1 MLPRLRFLL
10 SYLIFWLLFFEAARL
25 LFISYHHSLSSAVPL
40 RELVLSFVYGLRM
53 DLSVAS
59 YILVPVCLFMIASFF
74 LPFFRKPSVY
84 LIYSYLI
91 LLFFLL
97 LTIADLEVFKS
108 WEFRMDAT
116 PLKYL
121 SSPREAWASV
131 SHLPVFLILIIFI
144 LVYIGICLLLRRVI
158 HKTIYLLQETHGR
171 FAGSIVLVV
180 VTGLLLIPI
189 RGGLQLT
196 PMNQSMVYFSKNNFA
211 NVAAVNASWNFL
223 NSLAMGASTKN
234 PYNYMSSG
242 EAEKIVQQLYQG
254 AVSTDTLLSV
264 KRPNVLLVIWESF
277 TEKALHQQLEGKE
290 IVPRFNELRKEG
302 LYFSNLYASGDRTD
316 KGLAAVLSG
325 YPAMNNVSIIRFPQ
339 KSSKLM
345 TLSQV
350 FKAEGYVSSFFYGG
364 ETAFA
369 NIKSYLLQ
377 SGYDSLI
384 DKGSFRSS
392 DLNSK
397 WGAHDGV
404 VADRI
409 LSSLKTSRQPFFTT
423 WLTLSSHEPFET
435 PAPSVFA
442 EKNDAALFANSLH
455 YTDESIYQFVRKA
468 EQQPWWDSTL
478 MIVIADHGHPM
489 LEPSNRID
497 NFHIP
502 MLWLGGALKKKGVV
516 ETVGSQVD
524 LAATLTAAI
533 GKSGGAFPFSK
544 NIFSS
549 AKPWAYYSFNNGF
562 GMVRDSDAL
571 VFDNVGRQVI
581 LQRGKPDSLLLRGG
595 KAMQQYSF
603 EDYIRR

>member
-10 SYLIFWLLFFEAARL
+10 SYLIFWLLFFGAARL
-25 LFISYHHSLSSAVPL
+25 LFVSYHHNLASAVPL
-40 RELVLSFVYGLRM
+40 RQLALSFVYGLRM

-59 YILVPVCLFMIASFF
+59 YILVPVCLFVIASFF
-74 LPFFRKPSVY
+74 LPFFRKTAIY
-84 LIYSYLI
+84 LGYSYI
-91 LLFFLL
+91 VLLFFLL
-97 LTIADLEVFKS
+97 LTIADLEVFRS
-108 WEFRMDAT
+108 WGFRMDAT

-121 SSPREAWASV
+121 SSPKEAWASV
-131 SHLPVFLILIIFI
+131 SHLPVFLILLIFLI
-144 LVYIGICLLLRRVI
+144 AYIGICLLIRKLVR
-158 HKTIYLLQETHGR
+158 KTIYLLQETHGR
-171 FAGSIVLVV
+171 LAGSIVLVII
-180 VTGLLLIPI
+180 TGLLLIPI

-196 PMNQSMVYFSKNNFA
+196 PMNQSMVYFSKHNFA

-234 PYNYMSSG
+234 PYNYMPAE
-242 EAEKIVQQLYQG
+242 EAGKIVQQLYAG
-254 AVSTDTLLSV
+254 AQSTDSLLLV
-264 KRPNVLLVIWESF
+264 KHPNVLLVIWESF
-277 TEKALHQQLEGKE
+277 TEKALHHKLEGKD

-345 TLSQV
+345 TLAQL
-350 FKAEGYVSSFFYGG
+350 FKSEGYASSFFYGG

-384 DKGSFRSS
+384 DKGNFRSS

-435 PAPSVFA
+435 PVPSVFA

-468 EQQPWWDSTL
+468 EQEPWWDSTL
-478 MIVIADHGHPM
+478 MIIIADHGHPM

-497 NFHIP
+497 NFRIP
-502 MLWLGGALKKKGVV
+502 MLWLGGALKKKGEV
-516 ETVGSQVD
+516 EKVGSQLD
-524 LAATLTAAI
+524 LAATLTAVA
-533 GKSGGAFPFSK
+533 GRSENPFPFSK
-544 NIFSS
+544 NLFSS
-549 AKPWAYYSFNNGF
+549 ATPWAYYSFNNGF
-562 GMVRDSDAL
+562 GMVRNNDVL

-581 LQRGKPDSLLLRGG
+581 LQRGSPDSLLLREG
-595 KAMQQYSF
+595 KAMQQFSF